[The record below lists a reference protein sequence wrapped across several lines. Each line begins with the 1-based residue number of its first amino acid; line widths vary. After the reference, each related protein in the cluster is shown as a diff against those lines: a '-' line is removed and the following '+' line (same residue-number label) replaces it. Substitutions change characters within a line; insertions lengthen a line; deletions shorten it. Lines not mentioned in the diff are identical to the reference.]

1 SKQIEFI
8 HGRLAVGE
16 AMAPPVIRKVKE
28 HVDPEKTVIIDVP
41 PGTSCP
47 VVEAVEGSDFCLLVT
62 EPTPFGLNDLTL
74 AVETVK
80 KLNISRGVV
89 VNRAGVG
96 DRKVDEY
103 CEQEGI
109 PLLLHIPLDTR
120 IARLYSQGISLV
132 EGMPEWRDA
141 FLKLAED
148 IRQQVDPEDSRK

>member
-1 SKQIEFI
+1 
-8 HGRLAVGE
+8 
-16 AMAPPVIRKVKE
+16 
-28 HVDPEKTVIIDVP
+28 
-41 PGTSCP
+41 

>member
-1 SKQIEFI
+1 
-8 HGRLAVGE
+8 
-16 AMAPPVIRKVKE
+16 MAHPVIRRVKE
-28 HVDPEKTVIIDVP
+28 HIDPEKTVIIDVS

-47 VVEAVEGSDFCLLVT
+47 VVEAVEGSAFCLLVT

-80 KLNISRGVV
+80 KLNIRRGVV

-103 CEQEGI
+103 CEGEGI
-109 PLLLHIPLDTR
+109 PLLLYIPLDTQ
-120 IARLYSQGISLV
+120 IARFYSQGVPLV

-141 FLKLAED
+141 FHRLFED
-148 IRQQVDPEDSRK
+148 IQQVMMTAQAKREIK

>member
-1 SKQIEFI
+1 
-8 HGRLAVGE
+8 
-16 AMAPPVIRKVKE
+16 MAHPVIRRVKE
-28 HVDPEKTVIIDVP
+28 HIDPEKTVIIDVS

-80 KLNISRGVV
+80 KLNIRRGVV

-103 CEQEGI
+103 CEGEGI
-109 PLLLHIPLDTR
+109 PLLLYIPLDTQ
-120 IARLYSQGISLV
+120 IARFYSQGVPLV

-141 FLKLAED
+141 FHRLFED
-148 IRQQVDPEDSRK
+148 IQQVMMTAQAKREIK